1 MRSPLASTDRAE
13 THFRLAWAWLGL
25 WGLSLTLPV
34 AQSERGYSDIRGWF
48 MLLLGWLG
56 PLAGQFAWFGNF
68 TFLALTGLALLR
80 ARRRRSAL
88 LLTGATLAFAFNGLF
103 WRDMYDDAGEA
114 RILLF
119 AAGFYVWQIA
129 LIGASLAT
137 LWRWMKEPR
146 D

>member
-56 PLAGQFAWFGNF
+56 PLAGQFAWFGNL